1 MEPHLVI
8 LAGGMSSRM
17 RRAPARPESLDPGLL
32 READLKPKAMIGVG
46 SGGRPF
52 LDYLLLN
59 AAAAGYRDVV
69 LVVGES
75 DVAMRSY
82 YTPATV
88 EGLSGGLR
96 VSFAEQPIPN
106 GRSKPLGT
114 ADALQRGL
122 RSRPDWVGSRFTVCN
137 SDNLYSREALHEL
150 LMCTHPAAL
159 IDYDR
164 DALKFERERI
174 EQFAVLRTDGDG
186 FLVSIIEKPSP
197 EEIAALAGPGGRV
210 GVSMN
215 IFRLGY
221 DLILPYLDRVPL
233 HPQRQEI
240 ELPVA
245 VGMLAADRPRTV
257 FTIPRA
263 EHVPDLTSRDDIARV
278 QDYLRLEFGA
288 HGEMPS

>member
-1 MEPHLVI
+1 
-8 LAGGMSSRM
+8 M
-17 RRAPARPESLDPGLL
+17 RRAPAQPESVDPGLL
-32 READLKPKAMIGVG
+32 READLKPKSMIGVG

-75 DVAMRSY
+75 DVAIRSY

-88 EGLSGGLR
+88 EGLSGALR
-96 VSFAEQPIPN
+96 VSFAEQPIPT
-106 GRSKPLGT
+106 GRTKPLGT

-122 RSRPDWVGSRFTVCN
+122 RSRPEWVGSRFTVCN

-150 LMCTHPAAL
+150 LTCTHQAAL

-164 DALKFERERI
+164 DALKCERERI
-174 EQFAVLRTDGDG
+174 EQFAVLRTDEDG
-186 FLVSIIEKPSP
+186 FLVSLIEKPSP

-233 HPQRQEI
+233 HPRRQEV

-278 QDYLRLEFGA
+278 QAYLRLEFGA